1 MDRSLC
7 DSLRPPAV
15 FVLATLLAAPAAR
28 AMTLTSPDIQ
38 PGGAIA
44 PEQAFDGAECPGRNV
59 SPALAWIDPPEGTKS
74 FAVSMIDPDAPA
86 AGGFWHWWAF
96 DLPAGSTGLA
106 KGAGSGAGLPPGALQ
121 GHNDFGPLGYGG
133 PCPPKGKPHHYV
145 ITVYALDIE
154 RLGPEAGKSTEDF
167 DAAVRG
173 PCAGESD
180 AGRRFRVVKRSI
192 PLD

>member
-1 MDRSLC
+1 MRL
-7 DSLRPPAV
+7 LPPTAV
-15 FVLATLLAAPAAR
+15 FVLAALLAAGTAR
-28 AMTLTSPDIQ
+28 AMTLTSPDIP
-38 PGGAIA
+38 PGGSIA
-44 PEQAFDGAECPGRNV
+44 PEQAFDGAECPGRKV
-59 SPALAWIDPPEGTKS
+59 SPALAWTDPPEGTKS

-106 KGAGSGAGLPPGALQ
+106 KGAGSGTGLPAGALQ

-154 RLGPEAGKSTEDF
+154 RLGSEAGKSTADF
-167 DAAVRG
+167 DAAVR
-173 PCAGESD
+173 AH
-180 AGRRFRVVKRSI
+180 ALAKATLVVVFAW
-192 PLD
+192 

>member
-1 MDRSLC
+1 MRLFA
-7 DSLRPPAV
+7 PTGV
-15 FVLATLLAAPAAR
+15 FVLAALLAAAPAAG

-106 KGAGSGAGLPPGALQ
+106 KGAGSGAGLPHGALQ

-145 ITVYALDIE
+145 ITVYALNID
-154 RLGPEAGKSTEDF
+154 RLGPEAGKSTADF
-167 DAAVRG
+167 DATVRAHALAKATLVG
-173 PCAGESD
+173 VFAW
-180 AGRRFRVVKRSI
+180 
-192 PLD
+192 